1 MSVID
6 NALGQCLA
14 EHGIADGVV
23 IVGVSGGIDSI
34 VLADALVRSARV
46 HRLRVVIAHVNH
58 GLRGEHSDA
67 DEAFVRAWAHERQCP
82 FFCEHTATREHPS
95 VLDIGIEAVARNFR
109 YEMFLRVANE
119 HKAIAVFTAH
129 TRNDNVETF
138 LLHATRGTG
147 YKGLASI
154 PRIRMLSSVCPLL
167 RPLLDC
173 SRHDVQDYA
182 NTKGLTW
189 RDDHTNDSIQYTR
202 NRVRHQVLPA
212 LQDAL
217 GVEALQGIH
226 TTTQNMTHVRRAL
239 DVLLDPLRSLV
250 VSNGSI
256 DGPRFA
262 LDVSKLQTLHI
273 DVCRLLLLDVL
284 HCTAVDVERLL
295 ELLHSEPGS
304 RATLHHGIAALRE
317 REHIIVGAT
326 DASAVHEA
334 TTINDFGTTRCGG
347 QWLAVDSVQGQYHG
361 TYSDDVALFDAD
373 SVGLPLVWRPWL
385 DGDRI
390 SPFGMNGA
398 SVLVSDVLTNL
409 KVPHETRRS
418 VRVLTQGSSILWI
431 CGLRRSECAP
441 VTPSTR
447 RLLRCRHGSDTSTHL
462 DMDIENG

>member
-1 MSVID
+1 MSIID
-6 NALGQCLA
+6 NALGQCLV

-23 IVGVSGGIDSI
+23 VVGVSGGVDSM
-34 VLADALVRSARV
+34 VLADALVQAAPIRG
-46 HRLRVVIAHVNH
+46 LQVVIAHANH
-58 GLRGEHSDA
+58 ALRVPHSDA
-67 DEAFVRAWAHERQCP
+67 DEAFVRQWAQERQCD
-82 FFCEHTATREHPS
+82 FVCERTQTREHPS
-95 VLDIGIEAVARNFR
+95 VPDIGIEAVARNLR
-109 YEMFLRVANE
+109 YEMFLRVAKE
-119 HKAIAVFTAH
+119 HKAMAVFTAH

-138 LLHATRGTG
+138 LLQATRGTG

-154 PRIRMLSSVCPLL
+154 PRMRMLGSVCPLL

-182 NTKGLTW
+182 DVKGLPW
-189 RDDHTNDSIQYTR
+189 RDDHTNDSLQYTR

-239 DVLLDPLRSLV
+239 DVFLDPLRSLV
-250 VSNGSI
+250 VSNGSS
-256 DGPRFA
+256 DAPRSV
-262 LDVSKLQTLHI
+262 LDVSKLQSLHI

-284 HCTAVDVERLL
+284 HCTADDVERLL
-295 ELLHSEPGS
+295 ELLHSQSGS

-317 REHIIVGAT
+317 REHIIVGAA
-326 DASAVHEA
+326 DAPAVHEA
-334 TTINDFGTTRCGG
+334 ITIEDFGTTRCGD
-347 QWLAVDSVQGQYHG
+347 QWLTVDSVQGPYHG

-398 SVLVSDVLTNL
+398 SVLVSDILTNL

-431 CGLRRSECAP
+431 CGLRRSDSAP

-447 RLLRCRHGSDTSTHL
+447 RLLRCRYGSDTSTHL
-462 DMDIENG
+462 DMDIENV